1 MINISL
7 FNSSSR
13 NKASFKTA
21 SIYRTVQKHITL
33 HPNQQ
38 TSAYLSFFMFSAN
51 ADKMK
56 KEQKNGQAQSAKHCQ
71 TAHQHLAA
79 IISVKPTEYAR
90 TVISCM

>member
-33 HPNQQ
+33 HPDQQ

-56 KEQKNGQAQSAKHCQ
+56 KEQ
-71 TAHQHLAA
+71 
-79 IISVKPTEYAR
+79 
-90 TVISCM
+90 